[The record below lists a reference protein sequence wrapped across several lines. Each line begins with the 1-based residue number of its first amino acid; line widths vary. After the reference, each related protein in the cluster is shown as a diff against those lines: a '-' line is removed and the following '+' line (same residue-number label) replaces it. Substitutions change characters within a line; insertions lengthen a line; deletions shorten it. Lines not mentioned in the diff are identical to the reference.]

1 MQMMLLNRLSMTVI
15 KRLNTLFNR
24 FLLMSGMSPQRSI
37 KTDIVF
43 IILNDVISQY
53 IYLAGVV

>member
-1 MQMMLLNRLSMTVI
+1 MQTMLLNRLSMAAI
-15 KRLNTLFNR
+15 KRLSTLLNR
-24 FLLMSGMSPQRSI
+24 FSANGGMSPQRSI

>member
-1 MQMMLLNRLSMTVI
+1 
-15 KRLNTLFNR
+15 
-24 FLLMSGMSPQRSI
+24 MSGMSPQRSI

-43 IILNDVISQY
+43 TILNDVISQY

>member
-1 MQMMLLNRLSMTVI
+1 MR
-15 KRLNTLFNR
+15 
-24 FLLMSGMSPQRSI
+24 GMSPQRSI

>member
-1 MQMMLLNRLSMTVI
+1 
-15 KRLNTLFNR
+15 
-24 FLLMSGMSPQRSI
+24 MSGMSPQRSI

-43 IILNDVISQY
+43 IILDDVISQY